1 MTKLTEVQVPDIGN
15 FAQVAVIEVHVKPG
29 DTLNVDDNIVTLESD
44 KAAMEIPSP
53 YAGKVKEV
61 KVKVGDK
68 VSKGSLILL
77 LETAEATQTS
87 ESAKAEKTAPATQ
100 EVITT
105 VAVPDIGNAKQVTV
119 IEINVKEGDT
129 IAVEAPV
136 VTLESEKASM
146 EVPAPISGVVKR
158 ILTKIGAQVSE
169 GTPLI
174 EVLGQATATASAPQK
189 PAAATKAESAPL
201 QEKSTATVSSSVLLT
216 SPAVRRLARELD
228 LDITRLSGTGEKGR
242 ITKED
247 VKRALQGSST
257 GAGLPA
263 MPVVDFT
270 QWGEVE
276 SKPLSRI
283 QKLSAAALH
292 RNWVNIPHVT
302 QFDNVDISEM
312 EEFRQT
318 NKNFAEKAGV
328 KLTPLVFLMKAAVAA
343 LRAHPTFNSSL
354 AADGQN
360 IILKNYY
367 HIGVAV
373 DTPNGLVVPV
383 IRDVDK
389 KGLLQLA
396 KELADISAVARAGK
410 LSADQMQGSCF
421 SISSLGGIGGTAFT
435 PIINAPD
442 VAILGVSKSQI
453 QPIYIEGE
461 FVPRLML
468 PLSLS
473 YDHRVIDGAVAA
485 RFITTLGEFLQDV
498 RRLLL

>member
-1 MTKLTEVQVPDIGN
+1 MEVQVPDIGN
-15 FAQVAVIEVHVKPG
+15 FSQVAVIEVHVKPG
-29 DTLNVDDNIVTLESD
+29 DTINIDDNVVTLESD
-44 KAAMEIPSP
+44 KAAMDIPSP
-53 YAGKVKEV
+53 YAGKVQEV

-68 VSKGSLILL
+68 VSKGSLLFSL
-77 LETAEATQTS
+77 MGTADVEDKAVAQET
-87 ESAKAEKTAPATQ
+87 SAAQAPAT
-100 EVITT
+100 ENVIT

-119 IEINVKEGDT
+119 IELNVAEGDT
-129 IAVEAPV
+129 IELEAPV

-146 EVPAPISGVVKR
+146 EVPSPVSGVVKR
-158 ILTKIGAQVSE
+158 ILTQVGAQVSE

-174 EVLGQATATASAPQK
+174 EVTSQQQVTSSASAVEKKVETP
-189 PAAATKAESAPL
+189 KAESIPV
-201 QEKSTATVSSSVLLT
+201 QEKTTAASSSMPLT

-228 LDITRLSGTGEKGR
+228 LDLNRISGTGEKGR

-247 VKRALQGSST
+247 VKRALQSGST
-257 GAGLPA
+257 GTGLPA

-276 SKPLSRI
+276 AKPLSRI
-283 QKLSAAALH
+283 QKISAAALH

-302 QFDNVDISEM
+302 QFDNVDITAM
-312 EEFRQT
+312 EDFRQAS
-318 NKNFAEKAGV
+318 KNLAEKSGV
-328 KLTPLVFLMKAAVAA
+328 KLTPLVFLMKAVVAA
-343 LRAHPTFNSSL
+343 LRAHPTFNASL

-360 IILKNYY
+360 IILKKYF

-383 IRDVDK
+383 IRDVDQ

-396 KELADISAVARAGK
+396 KELADISAIARAGK
-410 LSADQMQGSCF
+410 LTADQMQGSCF

-453 QPIYIEGE
+453 QPIYLNGE